1 MCVCVC
7 ARCVCARGVCA
18 QCVHTRARVYVQCDA
33 QNAKVIQ
40 IYLLLGNPH
49 LNSGFLQTIMAI

>member
-7 ARCVCARGVCA
+7 ARGVCVCA
-18 QCVHTRARVYVQCDA
+18 QCVCACARVYVQCDA